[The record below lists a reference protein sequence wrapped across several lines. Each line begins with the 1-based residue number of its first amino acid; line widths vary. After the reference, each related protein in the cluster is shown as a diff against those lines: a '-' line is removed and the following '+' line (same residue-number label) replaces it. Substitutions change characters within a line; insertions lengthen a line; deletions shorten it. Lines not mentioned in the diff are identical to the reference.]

1 MEGEREMRDGR
12 RERDREVQERVKKGE
27 RKVSGLYS
35 RVELVLLTQGW
46 LSAGSSFLARHSADA
61 ATSDGR

>member
-1 MEGEREMRDGR
+1 MTI
-12 RERDREVQERVKKGE
+12 
-27 RKVSGLYS
+27 S
-35 RVELVLLTQGW
+35 RELVLLTQGW

>member
-1 MEGEREMRDGR
+1 MRGEKEVREREKFQGCVQEFKFIFMRDNII
-12 RERDREVQERVKKGE
+12 
-27 RKVSGLYS
+27 S
-35 RVELVLLTQGW
+35 RELVLLTQGW

>member
-1 MEGEREMRDGR
+1 MEGEARKRFR
-12 RERDREVQERVKKGE
+12 REREKGF
-27 RKVSGLYS
+27 RAVFKSLNFYS
-35 RVELVLLTQGW
+35 CVTISRGLVLLTQGW